1 MLAAGVPWA
10 STAGRSSEARTGS
23 FDRKWRVSLSL
34 SSRKF
39 QGRFQASSMKKALGL
54 LGVFVLFLAAVV
66 AALAIV
72 IPRTDLAKRMLVAG
86 TRAKTG
92 LELQINGPMTLR
104 LVPSVSLR
112 MEGVV
117 LTNPAEPV
125 RPPIIVSRVVEL
137 DAGYMAALGA
147 THTLDRIALAEPVI
161 TVETDKQGR
170 YVWQPDVA
178 VTREAPA
185 RVTRGFAFSTVEIK
199 GGTIS
204 YRDQRNGATVRL
216 ERADIA
222 LRNVSQES
230 VGEALV
236 KAGATA
242 VLDPATGMSVEVAD
256 LDAKAGSF
264 SGGRIASF
272 AASGSTLRWR
282 DRTQPS
288 GIEATKFAASA
299 DALGL
304 DGAGRVSFSGGM
316 LSWRDPAS
324 GSTLSAE
331 NLETAAGSLRGG
343 RLADVTFKSNRF
355 AYAHP
360 ASGSLSIGGLAGSAK
375 AARLDALDEL
385 AISSASVAYDL
396 LKIGRG
402 DASAVSATAKS
413 VTAAGVEDVTV
424 RSTAAA
430 FLNESTGT
438 VRAGAMTFAA
448 KNATPA
454 RLQGFAFTSGS
465 LSLLQPTRSA
475 GASPLGLEEVS
486 IAAPVLALGAPV
498 DATVAFTHRKDRVSG
513 TVKLPPPETL
523 AAGPAVPANV
533 SLKASHGSIDFDG
546 RIETGAIP
554 SFKGRARAATTSV
567 EALASWLGMSMPA
580 TVKGPADL
588 AGDID
593 ATSTRAALDNARIGH
608 GANVLTGS
616 VAIDVAGARPKIS
629 GKIAADKLD
638 ADAYL
643 GVAPVKPRPQ
653 AQAQPGGSKPQVI
666 EPEAPLSD
674 VFKTYMRAMIDA
686 PVTRGGTLEIPA
698 VPVDELIPA
707 ATRAKSKQP
716 TSHWSEEKFD
726 LSGLRAIDLDVDWAV
741 KSLGVRGMQFAVPQL
756 KTVLDDG
763 ALTLEGSGLGTKDG
777 KLSGRARIDARQ
789 PVPSISA
796 NVKGEGVDLYAMS
809 EAFGVTPLLDGDTG
823 IDADIR
829 STGNSQRQLIEQ
841 LTGTVRTNMAE
852 GHVLGYDLGN
862 ITLGTVIRWLTGN
875 REYDPERRTRV
886 TGLNTDLK
894 IEKGV
899 VKEST
904 VTMGGPLLGVN
915 AEGTI
920 GIVDQR
926 LDLNGRA
933 RIASFF
939 SGLPFRIFG
948 NWQRPTVQPD
958 LSLAS
963 VFSRSAPGE
972 ASLED
977 IIANADI
984 KPDAE
989 LALLIGRVMQKAG
1002 PSGLDA
1008 GTRAFL
1014 EGIQKRAIGN

>member
-1 MLAAGVPWA
+1 
-10 STAGRSSEARTGS
+10 
-23 FDRKWRVSLSL
+23 
-34 SSRKF
+34 
-39 QGRFQASSMKKALGL
+39 MKKALGL
-54 LGVFVLFLAAVV
+54 LGVFVLFLGAVA

-72 IPRTDLAKRMLVAG
+72 VPLTDLPKRLLVAG
-86 TRAKTG
+86 ARAKTG
-92 LELQINGPMTLR
+92 LDLQINGPMTVR
-104 LVPSVSLR
+104 LVPSVRLH

-117 LTNPAEPV
+117 VTNPAVPGSAPV
-125 RPPIIVSRVVEL
+125 VVSRVVEL
-137 DAGYMAALGA
+137 DAGYLAALGA
-147 THTLDRIALAEPVI
+147 AHTLDRISLTEPVV

-185 RVTRGFAFSTVEIK
+185 RATRGFAFSKVEIK

-204 YRDQRNGATVRL
+204 YRDQRNGSTVRL
-216 ERADIA
+216 DRADIA
-222 LRNVSQES
+222 LRDVNQES
-230 VGEALV
+230 IGEALV
-236 KAGATA
+236 KAGST
-242 VLDPATGMSVEVAD
+242 VMLDPATGTSVEVSD
-256 LDAKAGSF
+256 LDAKASTFSAGRFGSL
-264 SGGRIASF
+264 S
-272 AASGSTLRWR
+272 ASGATLRWR

-288 GIEATKFAASA
+288 GIAATKFAATA
-299 DALGL
+299 EALGF
-304 DGAGRVSFSGGM
+304 DGAGRVSFNGGT
-316 LSWRDPAS
+316 LSWTDPAS

-331 NLETAAGSLRGG
+331 NLETAAGSLKGG
-343 RLADVTFKSNRF
+343 RLADVKFKSNRF

-360 ASGSLSIGGLAGSAK
+360 ASGSVSIAGLAGSA
-375 AARLDALDEL
+375 ATARLDALDDVALNGTSL
-385 AISSASVAYDL
+385 AYVHA
-396 LKIGRG
+396 KNGRF
-402 DASAVSATAKS
+402 DASGVAVTAKS
-413 VTAAGVEDVTV
+413 VTAAAIDDMTV
-424 RSTAAA
+424 KSTAAA
-430 FLNESTGT
+430 FIGETTGT
-438 VRAGAMTFAA
+438 VRAGNMTAAA

-454 RLQGFAFTSGS
+454 RLQGFAFTSSS
-465 LSLLQPTRSA
+465 LSLLQPTRAA
-475 GASPLGLEEVS
+475 GAAPVGLEEVS
-486 IAAPVLALGAPV
+486 IAAPVLAFGAPV
-498 DATVAFTHRKDRVSG
+498 DVTVAFTHNKDRVSG
-513 TVKLPPPETL
+513 AIKLPTPETL

-533 SLKASHGSIDFDG
+533 SLKSTHGSVDFDG
-546 RIETGAIP
+546 RIETGATT
-554 SFKGRARAATTSV
+554 SFKGRTRAATTSV

-588 AGDID
+588 TGDID

-638 ADAYL
+638 ADPYL

-686 PVTRGGTLEIPA
+686 PVTRGGMLEIPA

-716 TSHWSEEKFD
+716 TSPWSEEKFD
-726 LSGLRAIDLDVDWAV
+726 LSSLRAIDLDVDWAV

-763 ALTLEGSGLGTKDG
+763 ALTLEGNGLGTKDG
-777 KLSGRARIDARQ
+777 RLSGRARIDARQ

-829 STGNSQRQLIEQ
+829 STGNSQRQLVEQ

-920 GIVDQR
+920 GIVEQR
-926 LDLNGRA
+926 LDLSGRA

-972 ASLED
+972 ASLAD

>member
-1 MLAAGVPWA
+1 
-10 STAGRSSEARTGS
+10 
-23 FDRKWRVSLSL
+23 
-34 SSRKF
+34 
-39 QGRFQASSMKKALGL
+39 MKKALGL

-72 IPRTDLAKRMLVAG
+72 VPRTDLGKRMLVAG

-117 LTNPAEPV
+117 LTNPAEPG
-125 RPPIIVSRVVEL
+125 RAPIIVSRVVEL

-147 THTLDRIALAEPVI
+147 THTLDRIALTEPVI

-185 RVTRGFAFSTVEIK
+185 RVTRGFAFSAVEIK

-230 VGEALV
+230 IGEALV

-256 LDAKAGSF
+256 LDAKASSF
-264 SGGRIASF
+264 AGGRIASF

-288 GIEATKFAASA
+288 GVEATKFAASA

-304 DGAGRVSFSGGM
+304 DGAGRVSFSGGA
-316 LSWRDPAS
+316 LSWRDPAN

-331 NLETAAGSLRGG
+331 NLETAAGSLKGG

-385 AISSASVAYDL
+385 AISGASVAYDL
-396 LKIGRG
+396 AKNGRV

-413 VTAAGVEDVTV
+413 VTAAGIDDVTV
-424 RSTAAA
+424 KSTAAA

-438 VRAGAMTFAA
+438 VRAGAVTVAA

-465 LSLLQPTRSA
+465 LSLLQPTRAA
-475 GASPLGLEEVS
+475 GASPLGLDEVS
-486 IAAPVLALGAPV
+486 IAAPVLAFGAPV

-546 RIETGAIP
+546 RIETGATP
-554 SFKGRARAATTSV
+554 SFKGRTRAATTSV
-567 EALASWLGMSMPA
+567 DALASWLGMSVPA

-588 AGDID
+588 TGDID
-593 ATSTRAALDNARIGH
+593 ATSTRAALANARIGH

-643 GVAPVKPRPQ
+643 GVAPVKPRPPTQ
-653 AQAQPGGSKPQVI
+653 SGAPGGSKPQVI

-686 PVTRGGTLEIPA
+686 PVTRGGMLEIPA

-707 ATRAKSKQP
+707 ATRAKAKQP
-716 TSHWSEEKFD
+716 TSPWSEEKFD
-726 LSGLRAIDLDVDWAV
+726 LSGLRALDLDVEWAV

-763 ALTLEGSGLGTKDG
+763 ALTLEGNGLGTKDG
-777 KLSGRARIDARQ
+777 RLSGRARIDARQ

-829 STGNSQRQLIEQ
+829 STGNSQRQLVEQ
-841 LTGTVRTNMAE
+841 LTGTVRTNMPE

-904 VTMGGPLLGVN
+904 VVMGGPLLGVN

-920 GIVDQR
+920 GIVEQR

-972 ASLED
+972 ASLAD